1 MSFMRK
7 LFSTRYSDNAFSF
20 AMLLLRIV
28 AGGLMLVNHGYDKL
42 MHFSSRAH
50 RFSDPFNIGS
60 TTSFSLVI
68 FAEFFCAA
76 FIILGLFTRLAAIPL
91 VVAMSVAVWF
101 AHNGSFSGKG
111 ELPMLFLAC
120 FVVLLFVGPGKVSI
134 DRLIGK

>member
-1 MSFMRK
+1 MRK
-7 LFSTRYSDNAFSF
+7 LFSTRYSENAFSIALF
-20 AMLLLRIV
+20 LLRIA

-42 MHFSSRAH
+42 MHFSQRAH

-68 FAEFFCAA
+68 FAEVFCAA

-91 VVAMSVAVWF
+91 VIAMSVAVWF
-101 AHNGSFSGKG
+101 AHNGAFTGKG
-111 ELPMLFLAC
+111 ELPTLFLAC
-120 FVVLLFVGPGKVSI
+120 FLVILLVGPGKASI